1 MLRRQLGQQH
11 IPLPVGE
18 QMVPQMA
25 HQLHLLGRTV
35 GGRPV
40 VAEDLDRGVPPPF
53 VVLARWFVCGTLFA
67 LVPIRAFVSLG

>member
-1 MLRRQLGQQH
+1 MLRRQLGQRH

-53 VVLARWFVCGTLFA
+53 VV
-67 LVPIRAFVSLG
+67 